1 MFTIQTTY
9 NQKALTVMA
18 CALRKTLRKRH
29 SILTR
34 IFTSALIAVF
44 ILFVASYFLI
54 GEAGENI
61 FTLAFYIGTIVILS
75 LIMLMEDN
83 LNGWIAGKQMLPNAK
98 EAQTF
103 FEADNYTNA
112 TAAIKSACTYE
123 QIKVICETK
132 GYIVFFL
139 SKKHGQVFD
148 KKGFQNGDLQS
159 FRTFIMD
166 KTGKAIQYIK

>member
-9 NQKALTVMA
+9 NRKALTVMA
-18 CALRKTLRKRH
+18 RTLRKTLRKRH

-34 IFTSALIAVF
+34 IFTSALIAAF
-44 ILFVASYFLI
+44 LFVVIGYFLI

-61 FTLAFYIGTIVILS
+61 FTLVCYIGTIVILF
-75 LIMLMEDN
+75 LIILMEDN
-83 LNGWIAGKQMLPNAK
+83 LNGWIAGKHMIPNTRGAK
-98 EAQTF
+98 TV

-112 TAAIKSACTYE
+112 TATVKSIFTYD

-132 GYIVFFL
+132 EYIVFFL

-159 FRTFIMD
+159 FRTFITN
-166 KTGKAIQYIK
+166 KTKKAIQYIK

>member
-1 MFTIQTTY
+1 MFMIQTTC
-9 NQKALTVMA
+9 NRKALTAMA
-18 CALRKTLRKRH
+18 RALRKTLGKRH

-34 IFTSALIAVF
+34 IFISVLIAAF
-44 ILFVASYFLI
+44 ILIVASYFLI

-61 FTLAFYIGTIVILS
+61 FALAFYIGTIVILS
-75 LIMLMEDN
+75 LIMLMEDT
-83 LNGWIAGKQMLPNAK
+83 LNGWIAEKQMLPNTG
-98 EAQTF
+98 EIQTV
-103 FEADNYTNA
+103 FETVNYTNA
-112 TAAIKSACTYE
+112 TAAVKSIFTYE

-132 GYIVFFL
+132 EYMIFFL
-139 SKKHGQVFD
+139 SKKHGQIFD

>member
-18 CALRKTLRKRH
+18 HALRKTLRKRH

-34 IFTSALIAVF
+34 IFISALIAVF

-61 FTLAFYIGTIVILS
+61 FTLTCYIVTIVLLT
-75 LIMLMEDN
+75 LIILMEDN
-83 LNGWIAGKQMLPNAK
+83 LNGWIAGKQMIPNAK
-98 EAQTF
+98 EAQTI

-112 TAAIKSACTYE
+112 TAAVKSICTYE

-132 GYIVFFL
+132 EYIVFFL